1 MNHLRHQ
8 KYNNKQLKNSALEL
22 ENTFKS
28 INISINAMDKIK
40 EKRFHKEENS
50 YNNTCTIG

>member
-28 INISINAMDKIK
+28 INAMDKIK